1 MLPLTM
7 NMNMSKITTRSD
19 AFGFLMVSEIADEL
33 ETFSKILN
41 VKYQHLDFYFDVCF
55 RALYTLIGIRSK
67 VRFDKEDNCLGFD
80 LMMLEEEFLPY
91 KRNKSMQR
99 LIMGRYFFPFFCDK
113 LRRYKKKLSTLEPVL
128 EDLIEDMRLFLI
140 EHLWLPDEDGC
151 LRLSVIENYT
161 YEQTM
166 AQFGPPNLKTFA
178 DVDDVKEQDLRW
190 DIDENISLSAQY
202 KLIDRVWRLKWWKVS
217 NPTQEAS
224 CK

>member
-1 MLPLTM
+1 MLPLT
-7 NMNMSKITTRSD
+7 MNMSKITTRSD
-19 AFGFLMVSEIADEL
+19 SASFLMVSEIDDEL

-41 VKYQHLDFYFDVCF
+41 VKYPHLDFDFDFCF
-55 RALYTLIGIRSK
+55 RALYTLIGIRPK
-67 VRFDKEDNCLGFD
+67 VRFEQEDNCLGFD
-80 LMMLEEEFLPY
+80 LMMPEEEFLQY

-128 EDLIEDMRLFLI
+128 EDLIENMRLFLI

-166 AQFGPPNLKTFA
+166 AQFGLPNLKTFA
-178 DVDDVKEQDLRW
+178 DVDGVKEQDLRW

-202 KLIDRVWRLKWWKVS
+202 KLIDRAWRLEWWKAS

>member
-1 MLPLTM
+1 
-7 NMNMSKITTRSD
+7 MNMSKITTRSD
-19 AFGFLMVSEIADEL
+19 SASFLMVSEIDDEL

-41 VKYQHLDFYFDVCF
+41 VKYPHLDFDFDFCF
-55 RALYTLIGIRSK
+55 SALYTLIGIRPK
-67 VRFDKEDNCLGFD
+67 VRFEQEDNCLGFD
-80 LMMLEEEFLPY
+80 LMMPEEEFLQY

-128 EDLIEDMRLFLI
+128 EDLIENMRLFLI

-178 DVDDVKEQDLRW
+178 DVDGVKEQDLRW

-202 KLIDRVWRLKWWKVS
+202 KLIDRAWRLEWWKAS

>member
-1 MLPLTM
+1 
-7 NMNMSKITTRSD
+7 MNMSKITTRSD
-19 AFGFLMVSEIADEL
+19 SASFLMVSEIDDEL

-41 VKYQHLDFYFDVCF
+41 VKYPHLDFDFDFCF
-55 RALYTLIGIRSK
+55 RALYTLIGIRPK
-67 VRFDKEDNCLGFD
+67 VRFEQEDNCLGFD
-80 LMMLEEEFLPY
+80 LMMPEEEFLQY

-128 EDLIEDMRLFLI
+128 EDLIENMRLFLI
-140 EHLWLPDEDGC
+140 EHLWLPEEDGC

-178 DVDDVKEQDLRW
+178 DVDGVKEQDLRW

-202 KLIDRVWRLKWWKVS
+202 KLIDRAWRLEWWKAS

>member
-1 MLPLTM
+1 MLPLT
-7 NMNMSKITTRSD
+7 MNMSKITTRSD
-19 AFGFLMVSEIADEL
+19 SASFLMVSEIDDEL

-41 VKYQHLDFYFDVCF
+41 VKYPHLDFDFDFCF
-55 RALYTLIGIRSK
+55 SALYTLIGIRPK
-67 VRFDKEDNCLGFD
+67 VRFEQEDNCLGFD
-80 LMMLEEEFLPY
+80 LMMPEEEFLQY

-128 EDLIEDMRLFLI
+128 EDLIENMRLFLI

-178 DVDDVKEQDLRW
+178 DVDGVKEQDLRW

-202 KLIDRVWRLKWWKVS
+202 KLIDRAWRLEWWKAS

>member
-1 MLPLTM
+1 MLPLT
-7 NMNMSKITTRSD
+7 MNMSKITTRSD
-19 AFGFLMVSEIADEL
+19 SASFLMVSEIDDEL

-41 VKYQHLDFYFDVCF
+41 VKYPHLDFDFDFCF
-55 RALYTLIGIRSK
+55 RALYTLIGIRPK
-67 VRFDKEDNCLGFD
+67 VRFEQEDNCLGFD
-80 LMMLEEEFLPY
+80 LMMPEEEFLQY

-128 EDLIEDMRLFLI
+128 EDLIENMRLFLI

-166 AQFGPPNLKTFA
+166 AQFGSPNLKTFA
-178 DVDDVKEQDLRW
+178 DVDGVKEQDLRW

-202 KLIDRVWRLKWWKVS
+202 KLIDRAWRLEWWKAS

>member
-7 NMNMSKITTRSD
+7 NMVKFTSD
-19 AFGFLMVSEIADEL
+19 SPSFLMVSEIDE
-33 ETFSKILN
+33 EIEAFSKILN
-41 VKYQHLDFYFDVCF
+41 VKYPHLDFYFCFCF

-80 LMMLEEEFLPY
+80 LMMPEEEFLPY

-140 EHLWLPDEDGC
+140 EHLWLPDEDGY

-178 DVDDVKEQDLRW
+178 DVDGVKEQDLRW

-202 KLIDRVWRLKWWKVS
+202 KLIDRAWRLEWWKVS

>member
-1 MLPLTM
+1 
-7 NMNMSKITTRSD
+7 MNMSKITTRSD
-19 AFGFLMVSEIADEL
+19 SASFLMVSEIDDEL

-41 VKYQHLDFYFDVCF
+41 VKYPHLDFDFDFCF
-55 RALYTLIGIRSK
+55 RALYTLIGIRPK
-67 VRFDKEDNCLGFD
+67 VRFEQEDNCLGFD
-80 LMMLEEEFLPY
+80 LMMPEEEFLQY

-128 EDLIEDMRLFLI
+128 EDLIENMRLFLI

-166 AQFGPPNLKTFA
+166 AQFGSPNLKTFA
-178 DVDDVKEQDLRW
+178 DVDGVKEQDLRW

-202 KLIDRVWRLKWWKVS
+202 KLIDRAWRLEWWKAS

>member
-1 MLPLTM
+1 M
-7 NMNMSKITTRSD
+7 NMNMSKITVVSD
-19 AFGFLMVSEIADEL
+19 SPGFLMVWEIGE
-33 ETFSKILN
+33 EIRTFSKILN
-41 VKYQHLDFYFDVCF
+41 VKYPHLDFDFGFCF

-67 VRFDKEDNCLGFD
+67 VRFYKEDNWLGFD
-80 LMMLEEEFLPY
+80 LMMPEEEFRPY

-202 KLIDRVWRLKWWKVS
+202 KLIDRAWRLEWWKVS

>member
-1 MLPLTM
+1 MVKVT
-7 NMNMSKITTRSD
+7 SD
-19 AFGFLMVSEIADEL
+19 SPGFIEVGEICYECEAFSM
-33 ETFSKILN
+33 ILID
-41 VKYQHLDFYFDVCF
+41 KYPMLDFDLLFCF
-55 RALYTLIGIRSK
+55 RALYTLIGIRSHVQFHK
-67 VRFDKEDNCLGFD
+67 QYRWLGFD
-80 LMMLEEEFLPY
+80 LMMPLDDFRPY
-91 KRNKSMQR
+91 KGNKSMQR

-166 AQFGPPNLKTFA
+166 AQFGPPNLKTFT
-178 DVDDVKEQDLRW
+178 DVDGVKEQDLRW

-202 KLIDRVWRLKWWKVS
+202 KLIDRAWRLEWWKVS

>member
-1 MLPLTM
+1 
-7 NMNMSKITTRSD
+7 
-19 AFGFLMVSEIADEL
+19 
-33 ETFSKILN
+33 
-41 VKYQHLDFYFDVCF
+41 
-55 RALYTLIGIRSK
+55 
-67 VRFDKEDNCLGFD
+67 
-80 LMMLEEEFLPY
+80 MMPEEEFRPY

-178 DVDDVKEQDLRW
+178 DVDGVKEQDLRW

-202 KLIDRVWRLKWWKVS
+202 KLIDRAWRLEWWKVS
-217 NPTQEAS
+217 NLH
-224 CK
+224 